1 MRATAPFNLTRLRK
15 MGATS
20 SSVTMLGGSRKG
32 PAGRLAR
39 KIANADQLEIR
50 DRSSRSSAGALMDC
64 DAQRKR
70 PHSAANPAPA
80 TLATFKARE
89 MAVEA
94 NDLCAIATPRDPNGG
109 TPGERAAARQS
120 CSYQS
125 YCPALGERIFCLLSL
140 NWQRRSCG
148 LRGNP
153 SGRGGRLA
161 RQKSFNAQ
169 KLSLLP
175 RIMRSV
181 PARAH
186 ARARLSEYF
195 ARRPARDM
203 MGRDTKEAT
212 SATTGD
218 VMIMVFLYT
227 GWEAAD

>member
-109 TPGERAAARQS
+109 TRGERAAARQS

-125 YCPALGERIFCLLSL
+125 YCPALGERIFLPAVVKLAATILRIAGQS
-140 NWQRRSCG
+140 QRT
-148 LRGNP
+148 
-153 SGRGGRLA
+153 
-161 RQKSFNAQ
+161 
-169 KLSLLP
+169 
-175 RIMRSV
+175 
-181 PARAH
+181 
-186 ARARLSEYF
+186 
-195 ARRPARDM
+195 RRPFWRSKRASTRKDCRCYR
-203 MGRDTKEAT
+203 G
-212 SATTGD
+212 
-218 VMIMVFLYT
+218 
-227 GWEAAD
+227 